1 MKIKIAVCI
10 PAFSNAENIKN
21 CIDSILKSNKDTFD
35 LTILLYNNSTKQDI
49 IDICKEYAFEYN
61 FINLFDYRVNRGCS
75 ITWND
80 AIEYVYHSN
89 ANFFSSLIIV
99 NDDIQFLEDSF
110 VKFVNCVLSNPD
122 IPVITS
128 GDINADGYSAFSYS
142 RFAYEKVGYFDE
154 NIRPA
159 YFEDADFV
167 SRIEK
172 LNLKQLEYKINIF
185 HKISSSIPENDLRTE
200 FDNIHLPRTKSY
212 YRSKWDNPILHK
224 GYPTNFVWP
233 FNRKEE
239 KFRIS
244 YAERKRPH
252 PAFTNIKEN
261 SFAFDKFEEI
271 KNNRSDINEHLESI
285 YQHTKGC
292 SIAVSLGV
300 SRGYS
305 AFALMLGCQNHITV
319 DPNPNPE
326 TLNFLNDYFGCK
338 SKVFIQETS
347 QPIDLEEFDV
357 LFIDYVHTADC
368 VESELKAHAHKVKK
382 FILLH
387 DTCTFGD
394 IGEDGKEGIKKP
406 ITNFLLANEQ
416 WRIVYIENKNN
427 GMIIL
432 AK

>member
-21 CIDSILKSNKDTFD
+21 CIDSIFNSNNNVFD

-49 IDICKEYAFEYN
+49 INICKEYAFEYN
-61 FINLFDYRVNRGCS
+61 NIQLQDIRCNRGCS

-80 AIEYVYHSN
+80 AIEHVYHSKPN
-89 ANFFSSLIIV
+89 YFSSLIIV

-110 VKFVNCVLSNPD
+110 IKFVNFVLVNPD
-122 IPVITS
+122 VPVITS
-128 GDINADGYSAFSYS
+128 GDVNADGYSVFSYS
-142 RFAYEKVGYFDE
+142 RFAYEKVGFFDE

-159 YFEDADFV
+159 YFEDADFI

-172 LNLKQLEYKINIF
+172 LNLKQNEYKIDIL
-185 HKISSSIPENDLRTE
+185 HKLSASIPENDLRAE
-200 FDNIHLPRTKSY
+200 FDNVHLPRTKTY

-224 GYPTNFVWP
+224 GLPTNYIWP
-233 FNRKEE
+233 FNRREE
-239 KFRIS
+239 KLRIS
-244 YAERKRPH
+244 YWERKRPH
-252 PAFTNIKEN
+252 PFFTNITEFP
-261 SFAFDKFEEI
+261 FAFNKFEEL
-271 KNNRSDINEHLESI
+271 KNNRSDINEHLESV

-292 SIAVSLGV
+292 NVAVSLGV

-305 AFALMLGCQNHITV
+305 AFALMLGCHNHITV

-326 TLNFLNDYFGCK
+326 ALNFLNDYFGSK
-338 SKVFIQETS
+338 SKVIIQETS

-357 LFIDYVHTADC
+357 LFIDYIHTADC
-368 VESELKAHAHKVKK
+368 VEKEIKAHAHKAKK
-382 FILLH
+382 FIIFH
-387 DTCTFGD
+387 DTWTFGD
-394 IGEDGKEGIKKP
+394 TGEDGKEGIKKP
-406 ITNFLLANEQ
+406 ILDFLLKNED

-432 AK
+432 GK